1 MHTIDQRYHV
11 ATNARTARRTP
22 ALVTTTTSLGNIA
35 VVGSDGL
42 QALASKEAYKASAQI
57 ELQRLPIGK
66 MAE

>member
-1 MHTIDQRYHV
+1 
-11 ATNARTARRTP
+11 
-22 ALVTTTTSLGNIA
+22 LGR
-35 VVGSDGL
+35 L